1 MIRLN
6 YCDIEWAFYGSR
18 IVFFD
23 GREVSAWPHPEI
35 PHYHVISH
43 RCGYGDDLLAY
54 CREHEL
60 AHVLVAQE
68 LRQWCSF
75 VLDCHAREV
84 TPYAGLAIM
93 EELAAQTLQRWV
105 RANERPIVAD
115 FDWDELKRKFLY
127 YVELLDGEYHGNEA

>member
-1 MIRLN
+1 MIRLD
-6 YCDIEWAFYGSR
+6 YCHIEWVDNGSR

-68 LRQWCSF
+68 LRQWSSF
-75 VLDCHAREV
+75 VLDCQAREV
-84 TPYAGLAIM
+84 TPCVGLAIM
-93 EELAAQTLQRWV
+93 EEITAQALQRWA

-115 FDWDELKRKFLY
+115 FDWDAIRHKFLY
-127 YVELLDGEYHGNEA
+127 YAKQLDEEYYGS